1 MGKTSAYWITPNG
14 KILKPTQYHIGT
26 VIDHPELFGMTDKQ
40 IKKIY
45 DKHDEKISPFLEGKA
60 REEIMTMLLKKKFIR
75 IRQKIMGSYII
86 QLDKITPK
94 INDYLWEWSNKE
106 SKQAQDKYADVNIHI
121 LQGNKMIRT
130 SLDRLASGETIKES
144 VGGNRRLLTENEC
157 NQIHIYT
164 EDEISMLPS
173 YFDYAEELIDENTEQ
188 WIIDEIL
195 EHKYS
200 TMMKHLK

>member
-1 MGKTSAYWITPNG
+1 MGKTSTYWITPNG
-14 KILKPTQYHIGT
+14 KILKPAQYHIGT

-75 IRQKIMGSYII
+75 IR
-86 QLDKITPK
+86 PK

-200 TMMKHLK
+200 TMMKYLK